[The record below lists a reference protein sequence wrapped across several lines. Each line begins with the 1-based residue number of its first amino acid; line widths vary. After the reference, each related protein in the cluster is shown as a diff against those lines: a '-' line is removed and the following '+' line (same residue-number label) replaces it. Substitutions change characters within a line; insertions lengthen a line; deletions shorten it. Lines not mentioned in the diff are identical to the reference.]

1 MFVIIGIIIVI
12 VAIVGGYAMEGGPF
26 AVLLQPAELLIIGG
40 AALGSLILATP
51 MKLLLKLLKD
61 LPKTL
66 AGSKFDRAAYTELL
80 LLQYEVYINAKKG
93 GLTSLEADVNEPGK
107 SAIFSKYPKFLT
119 NHHAAEFF
127 QDAMRMLI
135 NGAAKPEEL
144 ENAMDL
150 ELETHHEEGSK
161 IPAMV
166 NKVAD
171 ALPGL
176 GIVAAVLG
184 IVIAVQAIDG
194 PPEEIGHKVGAALV
208 GTFLGILISYGFL
221 QPIATNLEHL
231 SADEAKYFMCI
242 KAGVLAFANGAA
254 PLTAIEFARKVI
266 YSYDRPGGGEI
277 EKAAREIKPR

>member
-1 MFVIIGIIIVI
+1 MFVIIGIIVVV

-26 AVLLQPAELLIIGG
+26 AVLLQPAELIIIGG
-40 AALGSLILATP
+40 AALGTLILATP
-51 MKLLLKLLKD
+51 MKLLTKLLKD

-66 AGSKFDRAAYTELL
+66 AGSKFDQAAYTELL
-80 LLQYEVYINAKKG
+80 LLQYEVFLNAKKG
-93 GLTSLEADVNEPGK
+93 GLTSLEADVGEPDK
-107 SAIFSKYPKFLT
+107 SSIFTKYPKFLSH
-119 NHHAAEFF
+119 HHATEFF
-127 QDAMRMLI
+127 NDAMRMLI
-135 NGAAKPEEL
+135 NGAAKPDEL

-150 ELETHHEEGSK
+150 ELETHHDEGSK
-161 IPAMV
+161 VPAML
-166 NKVAD
+166 NKIGD

-208 GTFLGILISYGFL
+208 GTFLGILISYGFI
-221 QPIATNLEHL
+221 QPLATNLEHL

-266 YSYDRPGGGEI
+266 YSYDRPNGAEI